1 VIAVSEYNCK
11 AQFDPANPARGS
23 VELVIPARALKVRDP
38 HLTTE
43 DRLQVQEKMEGPEV
57 LDVAH
62 SGEIRF
68 VSKRIT
74 AGEDGLYRVQGD
86 LTIRGSSRTVAFD
99 LRLIQEPDG
108 WRVRGVAPVQMTQ
121 FGIDP
126 PSAGGGGIRVR
137 DEMKIVFDLLLA
149 SAKE

>member
-1 VIAVSEYNCK
+1 
-11 AQFDPANPARGS
+11 
-23 VELVIPARALKVRDP
+23 
-38 HLTTE
+38 
-43 DRLQVQEKMEGPEV
+43 MEGPEV